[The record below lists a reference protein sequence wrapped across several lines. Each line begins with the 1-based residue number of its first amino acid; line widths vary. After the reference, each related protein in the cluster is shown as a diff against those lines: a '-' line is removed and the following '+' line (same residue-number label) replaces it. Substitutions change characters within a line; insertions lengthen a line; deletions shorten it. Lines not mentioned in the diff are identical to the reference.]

1 MDDQPGVSPE
11 DVHTVA
17 FSNPARGHRGYH
29 RDEVDALLERVEA
42 TLRNPAALGVTTA
55 EIQNV
60 TFSKPPIG
68 RRGYNE
74 DEVDVLLGRV
84 AAELA
89 RRTGQPGQE
98 ATGPRHLKPSNESTV
113 DKSVAHM
120 GAFLAEFGNHAD
132 VTWRAPLV
140 IGLLFLFLGFAV
152 HPAFLA
158 VAGLFFV
165 WAAFAWRLDW

>member
-17 FSNPARGHRGYH
+17 FSNPARGRRGYH
-29 RDEVDALLERVEA
+29 QDEVDALLARVEA
-42 TLRNPAALGVTTA
+42 TLRNPAAPAVTAA
-55 EIQNV
+55 EIHDV

-74 DEVDVLLGRV
+74 DEVDAFLGRV
-84 AAELA
+84 ATELA
-89 RRTGQPGQE
+89 RRTGQPVQE
-98 ATGPRHLKPSNESTV
+98 PAGPRHLKPSNDSAVE
-113 DKSVAHM
+113 KSIAHI
-120 GAFLAEFGNHAD
+120 GAFLAEFGNHGD

-152 HPAFLA
+152 HPAFLV

-165 WAAFAWRLDW
+165 WAACAWRFDW